1 MTRPA
6 ELRKQAWA
14 SVGLPIFALIAT
26 VLLMA
31 LGLLTNFAKEQ
42 DRAFEANSRQL
53 VANEINGHI
62 SGVRDLSLDWS
73 NWQAAYDNVTARWNG
88 AWIKETFFTDL
99 VDHVRIVRDG
109 ETRYAWSAVNLP
121 ASNIAI
127 DAVVRKNFEVSAVP
141 KHLNNV
147 FHAQNTLYIMSTQP
161 ILPEIGKGP
170 VRDNIVLVRS
180 LDPAKLAALG
190 RKLGLENLRIAPRGG
205 QTSHEIIVSLK
216 IGDVKLIWDHE
227 RPGSAG
233 FSRLAALVLS
243 WVSLVGMLAFV
254 VARRQVH
261 KQIALASAQQASL
274 EASRLKSQFLFTM
287 SHELRT
293 PLNSIIGYSEL
304 LEEDLAQAPEMAS
317 PDDARRIRG
326 AADHLLTL
334 INEVLDLSAIES
346 GKLTLNKA
354 PVDVG
359 VILQEVADS
368 VRPIGAKQGTSVSIS
383 LEKDIPSLEIDG
395 QRLQQCALHLASN
408 ACKFTQNG
416 QVEISASMEGESDNP
431 KLKIVVADNGIGI
444 TPEIQS
450 RLFQPFVQVDNSATR
465 VQEGTG
471 LGLAITQK
479 LAQAMGG
486 SVELDSAPGKGSIF
500 TLTINADLTDQ
511 PPKMAK
517 AA

>member
-1 MTRPA
+1 
-6 ELRKQAWA
+6 
-14 SVGLPIFALIAT
+14 
-26 VLLMA
+26 
-31 LGLLTNFAKEQ
+31 
-42 DRAFEANSRQL
+42 
-53 VANEINGHI
+53 
-62 SGVRDLSLDWS
+62 
-73 NWQAAYDNVTARWNG
+73 
-88 AWIKETFFTDL
+88 
-99 VDHVRIVRDG
+99 
-109 ETRYAWSAVNLP
+109 
-121 ASNIAI
+121 
-127 DAVVRKNFEVSAVP
+127 
-141 KHLNNV
+141 
-147 FHAQNTLYIMSTQP
+147 
-161 ILPEIGKGP
+161 
-170 VRDNIVLVRS
+170 
-180 LDPAKLAALG
+180 
-190 RKLGLENLRIAPRGG
+190 
-205 QTSHEIIVSLK
+205 
-216 IGDVKLIWDHE
+216 
-227 RPGSAG
+227 
-233 FSRLAALVLS
+233 
-243 WVSLVGMLAFV
+243 MLAFV